1 MTYWNQAQGHFI
13 ICTFYTFRLMVTET
27 QVYHCTQ
34 LVNWV
39 NPASEH
45 PSPSVSPS
53 SQPIMVWPVNWGLEP
68 SRHSN
73 ITKANNGRE
82 WNKRD
87 KMKGAYLR
95 RELIRK
101 SLDLELWMLTSIT
114 PQKKHI
120 CGMLWSLKND
130 IVLDS
135 NVTWTKKSKIC
146 QICSMLFEIDNI
158 SSVLLSDFKNASE

>member
-1 MTYWNQAQGHFI
+1 MH
-13 ICTFYTFRLMVTET
+13 
-27 QVYHCTQ
+27 HCTQ

-39 NPASEH
+39 YPASEH

-53 SQPIMVWPVNWGLEP
+53 SLPIMVWPVNWGLEP

-82 WNKRD
+82 WNERD

-95 RELIRK
+95 RKLIRK
-101 SLDLELWMLTSIT
+101 SLNIKLCMLTTIS

-120 CGMLWSLKND
+120 CSMLWSLKND
-130 IVLDS
+130 IIPDS
-135 NVTWTKKSKIC
+135 NVTRTKKSKIHL
-146 QICSMLFEIDNI
+146 ICSMLWLRDQNLISTPAWNI
-158 SSVLLSDFKNASE
+158 FQNKV

>member
-1 MTYWNQAQGHFI
+1 MVYKNLTQGHFI
-13 ICTFYTFRLMVTET
+13 ICTFYAVWFIATET
-27 QVYHCTQ
+27 RVHHCTQ

-39 NPASEH
+39 YPVSEH

-53 SQPIMVWPVNWGLEP
+53 SLPIMVWPVNWGLEP

-101 SLDLELWMLTSIT
+101 SLDLKLWLHTSVS
-114 PQKKHI
+114 PQKKHV
-120 CGMLWSLKND
+120 CGMLWLLKRW
-130 IVLDS
+130 S
-135 NVTWTKKSKIC
+135 HSKLKWNINKEI
-146 QICSMLFEIDNI
+146 QNML
-158 SSVLLSDFKNASE
+158 NAQHVV